1 MIDFFKKHFQHFTIW
16 HIVGFITFFGIM
28 LSMNNIFDQ
37 VIKKPNPVMELL
49 NILENPKNNIK
60 IKKIK
65 PKIVRSIPTLYDL
78 VVTTAENTDSIF
90 F

>member
-1 MIDFFKKHFQHFTIW
+1 
-16 HIVGFITFFGIM
+16 
-28 LSMNNIFDQ
+28 MNNIFDQ

-90 F
+90 FEQEHRII